1 MKKIKY
7 IMASNL
13 MPVTMPWSE
22 ANEAIAK
29 VEANNGEYTIYDD
42 GQPEPVAP
50 ASDAPTWDDLA
61 AALREGVNAV

>member
-29 VEANNGEYTIYDD
+29 AEAHNGEYTIYDD

-50 ASDAPTWDDLA
+50 AGDAPTWDELA
-61 AALREGVNAV
+61 AALREGVNEV